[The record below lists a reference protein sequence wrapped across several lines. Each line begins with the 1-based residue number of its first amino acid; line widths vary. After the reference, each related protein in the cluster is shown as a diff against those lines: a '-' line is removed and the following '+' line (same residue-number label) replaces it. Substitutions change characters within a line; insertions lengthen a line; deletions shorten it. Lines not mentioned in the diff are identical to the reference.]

1 MVMVRAYNNLN
12 YPAAKLNKK
21 NETTK
26 HFVLNYTLFF
36 NNPILILTKTKKTL
50 SLTSI
55 FNKITAIDEV
65 A

>member
-1 MVMVRAYNNLN
+1 MVRAYNNLY
-12 YPAAKLNKK
+12 YPAANLRIK

-26 HFVLNYTLFF
+26 HFVLNYTQFL

-55 FNKITAIDEV
+55 FNKITAIDEE